1 MVVTPSSDPI
11 PASCMSTPLF
21 TAFYGAG
28 LPYCLESFT
37 WEFVHLSVF
46 KIKIE
51 MTSKKQGPRRVAREY
66 GKDLGP
72 MGKIPKTVGCTSAGY
87 ILAIGRQQSS

>member
-1 MVVTPSSDPI
+1 VVVTPSSDPI
-11 PASCMSTPLF
+11 PAYCMSTPLF

-37 WEFVHLSVF
+37 LDPVHLSVF

-51 MTSKKQGPRRVAREY
+51 MTCSEQGPRRVAREY
-66 GKDLGP
+66 GKDILILARWA
-72 MGKIPKTVGCTSAGY
+72 KIHKTVDCTSADY
-87 ILAIGRQQSS
+87 ILTIGR